1 MMIKLN
7 RPVKAI
13 FKSPPD
19 GVEVS
24 WICNYSTIQGIGTEI
39 HWNSKRTGKIYNII
53 QIKKGSY
60 KEH

>member
-1 MMIKLN
+1 MIKLN

-24 WICNYSTIQGIGTEI
+24 WISNYSTIQGIDTEI
-39 HWNSKRTGKIYNII
+39 HWNSKRGGKIYSINK
-53 QIKKGSY
+53 IKDSSY
-60 KEH
+60 KGH